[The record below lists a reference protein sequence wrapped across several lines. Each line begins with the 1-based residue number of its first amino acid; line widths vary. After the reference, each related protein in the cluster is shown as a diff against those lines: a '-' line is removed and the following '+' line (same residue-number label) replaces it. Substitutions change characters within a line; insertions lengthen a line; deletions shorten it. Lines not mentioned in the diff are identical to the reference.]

1 MKTMLN
7 KNLFSL
13 LERIVKYDL
22 LAKAKIIIIFQNIFS
37 PEVTYHIICL
47 ILAVLLQFSSITPVG
62 KASYLAC
69 AIRIRRYSIL

>member
-13 LERIVKYDL
+13 PKRIVKYDL
-22 LAKAKIIIIFQNIFS
+22 LAKAKIIIIYQDIFS

-47 ILAVLLQFSSITPVG
+47 ILAVLLCFTPVFLHF

>member
-13 LERIVKYDL
+13 LKRIVKYDL
-22 LAKAKIIIIFQNIFS
+22 LAKAKVIIIFQNIFS

-69 AIRIRRYSIL
+69 AIRIRT